1 MPPTGRAR
9 GYKTFSTDRELSLIM
24 TSQLSPIGT
33 NSTTQAAPRQA
44 GSKRKRS
51 QTRDLSPPLTPLSPS
66 SSHSKR
72 TENATSAF
80 ELIDSED
87 RVLGLHGVSTVSGTG
102 VVSSPSANV
111 TSAGLVSSCAP
122 RLSHTPPHDFVLS
135 SPMQPQTH
143 QYYAPQYNPLHYQQQ
158 QQPRFDFTHPL
169 EPFQAA
175 HSSQFGNGPAGFHPV
190 SAGGAHQPLA
200 GPTHPQPSQHQARHP
215 LRARSEVEALQ
226 QVHMNQ
232 FAGAAMEHA
241 RRSREELYSAVRRP
255 DMFDM
260 IGPGNIQESQN
271 HRSSALSSKNG
282 ELQHGHHNS
291 RESHSNKAKH
301 IERDSREEADSDS
314 PVHPSDVFCCVPG
327 RLSLLSSTSK
337 YKVTVGEIRRR
348 LSHPECLNASLLG
361 GVLRR
366 AKSKNG
372 GKSLRD
378 KLEKIGLSLP
388 AGRRKAAQVTL
399 LTSLVEGEAAHLAAD
414 FDYVCESE
422 FPAAQL
428 AERQY
433 RQHSEPSEQQARK
446 NAILAAKQLT
456 KELQDILAQDPYP
469 KTRLPNSNLPDS
481 ILRSLN
487 QFGLVTHGFGSPAIN
502 AAMNAFQ
509 AYLGELLKFH
519 EGNGVST
526 GSRNQNIVKNG
537 EP

>member
-1 MPPTGRAR
+1 
-9 GYKTFSTDRELSLIM
+9 
-24 TSQLSPIGT
+24 
-33 NSTTQAAPRQA
+33 
-44 GSKRKRS
+44 
-51 QTRDLSPPLTPLSPS
+51 
-66 SSHSKR
+66 
-72 TENATSAF
+72 
-80 ELIDSED
+80 
-87 RVLGLHGVSTVSGTG
+87 
-102 VVSSPSANV
+102 
-111 TSAGLVSSCAP
+111 
-122 RLSHTPPHDFVLS
+122 
-135 SPMQPQTH
+135 MQPQAH
-143 QYYAPQYNPLHYQQQ
+143 QYYAPQYNPLHFPQQ

-169 EPFQAA
+169 EPAFPSQ
-175 HSSQFGNGPAGFHPV
+175 QFGNGPAGFHP
-190 SAGGAHQPLA
+190 STGASHQSMA
-200 GPTHPQPSQHQARHP
+200 GPTHPQPVSQHQARHP
-215 LRARSEVEALQ
+215 LRGRPSEALQ
-226 QVHMNQ
+226 QAHINQ

-241 RRSREELYSAVRRP
+241 RRREELYVRRP
-255 DMFDM
+255 DHMFD
-260 IGPGNIQESQN
+260 IIAQGNIADAQN
-271 HRSSALSSKNG
+271 HRSGLSNKNG
-282 ELQHGHHNS
+282 DSHNHHS
-291 RESHSNKAKH
+291 ARENHKQKH
-301 IERDSREEADSDS
+301 VERDSHEDADSDS

-372 GKSLRD
+372 GKTLRD

-433 RQHSEPSEQQARK
+433 RQHADPSQQQSRK
-446 NAILAAKQLT
+446 NAIIAAKQLT
-456 KELQDILAQDPYP
+456 KELQDVLAQDPYP
-469 KTRLPNSNLPDS
+469 KSRLPNSNLPDS

-509 AYLGELLKFH
+509 AYLNELLKFH
-519 EGNGVST
+519 EGNVTPGGNT

-537 EP
+537 EA

>member
-1 MPPTGRAR
+1 MYFNSCAEIAYHSTDGFHAIRAR
-9 GYKTFSTDRELSLIM
+9 NNHTADERWPSMKAVKI
-24 TSQLSPIGT
+24 
-33 NSTTQAAPRQA
+33 PR
-44 GSKRKRS
+44 K
-51 QTRDLSPPLTPLSPS
+51 
-66 SSHSKR
+66 
-72 TENATSAF
+72 
-80 ELIDSED
+80 D
-87 RVLGLHGVSTVSGTG
+87 RVLGLHGVSTVSA
-102 VVSSPSANV
+102 VSSSPTANV
-111 TSAGLVSSCAP
+111 TTSGIASCGAP
-122 RLSHTPPHDFVLS
+122 RLSHTPPHDFREVLA
-135 SPMQPQTH
+135 SPMQPQPH
-143 QYYAPQYNPLHYQQQ
+143 QYYAPQYNPLHFPQQ

-175 HSSQFGNGPAGFHPV
+175 HSQQFGNAPAAFHP
-190 SAGGAHQPLA
+190 SSGAPHQSMA
-200 GPTHPQPSQHQARHP
+200 SSTHPQSASQHQARHP
-215 LRARSEVEALQ
+215 LRARPSDVEALQ
-226 QVHMNQ
+226 QVHINQ

-241 RRSREELYSAVRRP
+241 RRREEQLYSTVRRP
-255 DMFDM
+255 DHMFDM
-260 IGPGNIQESQN
+260 IAPGSLADTQN
-271 HRSSALSSKNG
+271 HRSGLSSKNG
-282 ELQHGHHNS
+282 DAHNHHHS
-291 RESHSNKAKH
+291 PRESHKKNH
-301 IERDSREEADSDS
+301 TERDSREEGDSDS

-433 RQHSEPSEQQARK
+433 RQCSEPSQQQSRK

-456 KELQDILAQDPYP
+456 KELQDVLAQDPYP
-469 KTRLPNSNLPDS
+469 KSRLPNSNLPDP

-519 EGNGVST
+519 EGNATPSNNT

-537 EP
+537 EA

>member
-1 MPPTGRAR
+1 
-9 GYKTFSTDRELSLIM
+9 M
-24 TSQLSPIGT
+24 TSQLGPLGSSNT
-33 NSTTQAAPRQA
+33 SQTAHRQA
-44 GSKRKRS
+44 GNKRKRS

-72 TENATSAF
+72 SESSTSAF
-80 ELIDSED
+80 ELIEPED
-87 RVLGLHGVSTVSGTG
+87 RVLGLHGVSTVSATAG
-102 VVSSPSANV
+102 VVSSSPSANV
-111 TSAGLVSSCAP
+111 SSSGIVSCGAP
-122 RLSHTPPHDFVLS
+122 RLSHTPPHDYREVLA
-135 SPMQPQTH
+135 SPMQPQPH
-143 QYYAPQYNPLHYQQQ
+143 QYYAPQYNPLHFPQQ
-158 QQPRFDFTHPL
+158 QQPRFDFTHSL
-169 EPFQAA
+169 EQFQTA
-175 HSSQFGNGPAGFHPV
+175 HSQQFGNGPTAFHP
-190 SAGGAHQPLA
+190 SGGAPHQPLS
-200 GPTHPQPSQHQARHP
+200 GPTHPPTASQHQARLP
-215 LRARSEVEALQ
+215 LRARPSDVEALQ
-226 QVHMNQ
+226 QAHINQ
-232 FAGAAMEHA
+232 YAGAMEHA
-241 RRSREELYSAVRRP
+241 RRREELFSAVRRP
-255 DMFDM
+255 LDHMFDM
-260 IGPGNIQESQN
+260 IAPGSLADTQN
-271 HRSSALSSKNG
+271 HRSGLSNKNG
-282 ELQHGHHNS
+282 DSHNHHNS
-291 RESHSNKAKH
+291 RESHKKNHA
-301 IERDSREEADSDS
+301 ERDSREDVDSDS

-433 RQHSEPSEQQARK
+433 RQFSEPSQQQSRK

-456 KELQDILAQDPYP
+456 KELQDVLAQDPYP

-509 AYLGELLKFH
+509 AYLGELLKYH
-519 EGNGVST
+519 EGNVAPSNNT

-537 EP
+537 EA

>member
-1 MPPTGRAR
+1 
-9 GYKTFSTDRELSLIM
+9 M
-24 TSQLSPIGT
+24 TSQLGPLAT
-33 NSTTQAAPRQA
+33 NSTSQGAARQT

-51 QTRDLSPPLTPLSPS
+51 QTRELSPPLTPLSPS

-72 TENATSAF
+72 TETSSTSAF

-111 TSAGLVSSCAP
+111 TSAGLVSCAP
-122 RLSHTPPHDFVLS
+122 RLSHTPPHDFREVLS
-135 SPMQPQTH
+135 SQMQPQTH

-169 EPFQAA
+169 EPFQTA
-175 HSSQFGNGPAGFHPV
+175 HSQQFGNGPASFHPA
-190 SAGGAHQPLA
+190 SAGAPHQSMA
-200 GPTHPQPSQHQARHP
+200 GPTHPQPVSQHQARHP
-215 LRARSEVEALQ
+215 ARMDAIQ

-232 FAGAAMEHA
+232 FAAGAAMEHA
-241 RRSREELYSAVRRP
+241 RRMEERYSAVRRP
-255 DMFDM
+255 DMLITDM
-260 IGPGNIQESQN
+260 MGPGNLQDSQN
-271 HRSSALSSKNG
+271 HRSGVLNSKNG
-282 ELQHGHHNS
+282 DTHGHHNS
-291 RESHSNKAKH
+291 RESHKQKH
-301 IERDSREEADSDS
+301 VERDSREEADSDS

-433 RQHSEPSEQQARK
+433 RQHAEPSQQQSRK
-446 NAILAAKQLT
+446 NAIIAAKQLT
-456 KELQDILAQDPYP
+456 KELQDVLAQDPYP

-519 EGNGVST
+519 EGTVTSGGNT

-537 EP
+537 EA

>member
-1 MPPTGRAR
+1 M
-9 GYKTFSTDRELSLIM
+9 
-24 TSQLSPIGT
+24 
-33 NSTTQAAPRQA
+33 
-44 GSKRKRS
+44 
-51 QTRDLSPPLTPLSPS
+51 
-66 SSHSKR
+66 
-72 TENATSAF
+72 
-80 ELIDSED
+80 
-87 RVLGLHGVSTVSGTG
+87 
-102 VVSSPSANV
+102 
-111 TSAGLVSSCAP
+111 
-122 RLSHTPPHDFVLS
+122 
-135 SPMQPQTH
+135 
-143 QYYAPQYNPLHYQQQ
+143 
-158 QQPRFDFTHPL
+158 
-169 EPFQAA
+169 
-175 HSSQFGNGPAGFHPV
+175 
-190 SAGGAHQPLA
+190 
-200 GPTHPQPSQHQARHP
+200 
-215 LRARSEVEALQ
+215 
-226 QVHMNQ
+226 
-232 FAGAAMEHA
+232 
-241 RRSREELYSAVRRP
+241 YSAVRRP

-260 IGPGNIQESQN
+260 LSTTNIPDAQN
-271 HRSSALSSKNG
+271 HRSGLNNKNG
-282 ELQHGHHNS
+282 ETPNHHSVRDGH
-291 RESHSNKAKH
+291 KQKH
-301 IERDSREEADSDS
+301 VERDSREEVDSDG

-433 RQHSEPSEQQARK
+433 RQHAEPSQQQSRK

-456 KELQDILAQDPYP
+456 KELQDVLAQDPYP

-509 AYLGELLKFH
+509 AYLGELLKLH
-519 EGNGVST
+519 EGNVPSSGNT
-526 GSRNQNIVKNG
+526 GGRNQNIVKNG
-537 EP
+537 EA

>member
-1 MPPTGRAR
+1 
-9 GYKTFSTDRELSLIM
+9 M
-24 TSQLSPIGT
+24 TSQLGPLGT
-33 NSTTQAAPRQA
+33 NTSTQPVQRQS

-66 SSHSKR
+66 ASHSKR
-72 TENATSAF
+72 SETSTSAF
-80 ELIDSED
+80 ELIEAEE
-87 RVLGLHGVSTVSGTG
+87 RVLGLHGVSTVSGSG
-102 VVSSPSANV
+102 VVSSPSSNV
-111 TSAGLVSSCAP
+111 TSAGIVSCAP
-122 RLSHTPPHDFVLS
+122 RLSHTPPHDFREVLAS
-135 SPMQPQTH
+135 SMQPQAH
-143 QYYAPQYNPLHYQQQ
+143 QYYAPQYNPLHFQQ
-158 QQPRFDFTHPL
+158 QQPPRFDFSHPL
-169 EPFQAA
+169 EPFQTA
-175 HSSQFGNGPAGFHPV
+175 HSQQYGNGPTGFHPTT
-190 SAGGAHQPLA
+190 GAPHQSMA
-200 GPTHPQPSQHQARHP
+200 GPNHPQPVSQHQARHP
-215 LRARSEVEALQ
+215 VLRTRPSDVEALQ
-226 QVHMNQ
+226 QAHINHQ

-241 RRSREELYSAVRRP
+241 RRREVYSAVRRP

-260 IGPGNIQESQN
+260 LSTTNIPDAQN
-271 HRSSALSSKNG
+271 HRSGLNNKNG
-282 ELQHGHHNS
+282 ETPNHHSVRDGH
-291 RESHSNKAKH
+291 KQKH
-301 IERDSREEADSDS
+301 VERDSREEVDSDG

-433 RQHSEPSEQQARK
+433 RQHAEPSQQQSRK

-456 KELQDILAQDPYP
+456 KELQDVLAQDPYP

-509 AYLGELLKFH
+509 AYLGELLKLH
-519 EGNGVST
+519 EGNVPSSGNT
-526 GSRNQNIVKNG
+526 GGRNQNIVKNG
-537 EP
+537 EA

>member
-1 MPPTGRAR
+1 
-9 GYKTFSTDRELSLIM
+9 M
-24 TSQLSPIGT
+24 TSQLGSLGSN
-33 NSTTQAAPRQA
+33 NSTQPAQRQAA
-44 GSKRKRS
+44 SKRKRS
-51 QTRDLSPPLTPLSPS
+51 HTRDLSPPLTPLSPS

-72 TENATSAF
+72 SETSTSAF
-80 ELIDSED
+80 ELIESED

-102 VVSSPSANV
+102 VASSPSANV
-111 TSAGLVSSCAP
+111 TSTGIVSCAP
-122 RLSHTPPHDFVLS
+122 RLSHTPPHDFREVLG
-135 SPMQPQTH
+135 SPMQPQAH
-143 QYYAPQYNPLHYQQQ
+143 QYYAPQYNPIHFQQ

-169 EPFQAA
+169 EPFQTA
-175 HSSQFGNGPAGFHPV
+175 HSQQFGNGPAGFHP
-190 SAGGAHQPLA
+190 SAGAPHQSMA
-200 GPTHPQPSQHQARHP
+200 GPTHPQPVSQHQARHP
-215 LRARSEVEALQ
+215 LRARPSDVDALQ
-226 QVHMNQ
+226 QAHINQ
-232 FAGAAMEHA
+232 YAGAVMEHA
-241 RRSREELYSAVRRP
+241 RRREELYSAVRRP
-255 DMFDM
+255 DVFADM
-260 IGPGNIQESQN
+260 IAPGSMADTQN
-271 HRSSALSSKNG
+271 HRSGLNSKNG
-282 ELQHGHHNS
+282 ESHSHHNS
-291 RESHSNKAKH
+291 RESHKKNH
-301 IERDSREEADSDS
+301 VERDSREEADSDS

-433 RQHSEPSEQQARK
+433 RQYSEPSQQQSRK

-456 KELQDILAQDPYP
+456 KELQDVLAQDPYP

-519 EGNGVST
+519 EGNVTPGSNT

-537 EP
+537 DA